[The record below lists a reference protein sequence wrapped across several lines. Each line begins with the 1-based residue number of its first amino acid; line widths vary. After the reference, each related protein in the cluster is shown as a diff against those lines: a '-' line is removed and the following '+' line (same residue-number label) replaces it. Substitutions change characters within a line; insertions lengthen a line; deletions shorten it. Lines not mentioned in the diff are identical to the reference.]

1 MRKENDET
9 QTPDGGRYDRFDRP
23 VRRGRGRMHG
33 GAGAFRGVLPVG
45 VSAVLDADAQTLQI
59 VENVVEA

>member
-1 MRKENDET
+1 
-9 QTPDGGRYDRFDRP
+9 
-23 VRRGRGRMHG
+23 MHG

>member
-1 MRKENDET
+1 MMK
-9 QTPDGGRYDRFDRP
+9 P
-23 VRRGRGRMHG
+23 RRLTAGDAIGLIAPC
-33 GAGAFRGVLPVG
+33 GAVG